1 MSGIERATYGAAFL
15 VAITGLIGVVSA
27 AIITAAVPYWRAG
40 DADGDGPPSAPPT
53 TSAITTP
60 PSTTAEP
67 TSPTSTMPLVP
78 TTTPPFAGSPV
89 ELSASIAGRRTVE
102 VTAEMHRPPRP
113 GYAYWFVIEVHD
125 VSNTHSEFYPRQ
137 NLTQAGSR
145 FQINI
150 PDDADLTRPRTGQV
164 FEVPDEVSGRMESGY
179 PDPEN
184 TSADY
189 LLAPPCNCSVSNEV
203 TLNFED

>member
-1 MSGIERATYGAAFL
+1 MSSRGPGRWRVRFPLLTRLSRDRLRAWWTAMSGIERATYGAAFL

-67 TSPTSTMPLVP
+67 TPPTSTMPLFP

-102 VTAEMHRPPRP
+102 VTAENASPSATGIRILVCHRSPRRQQHSQRVLSP
-113 GYAYWFVIEVHD
+113 SEPDAGRVD
-125 VSNTHSEFYPRQ
+125 VSDQHT
-137 NLTQAGSR
+137 
-145 FQINI
+145 
-150 PDDADLTRPRTGQV
+150 
-164 FEVPDEVSGRMESGY
+164 
-179 PDPEN
+179 
-184 TSADY
+184 
-189 LLAPPCNCSVSNEV
+189 
-203 TLNFED
+203 